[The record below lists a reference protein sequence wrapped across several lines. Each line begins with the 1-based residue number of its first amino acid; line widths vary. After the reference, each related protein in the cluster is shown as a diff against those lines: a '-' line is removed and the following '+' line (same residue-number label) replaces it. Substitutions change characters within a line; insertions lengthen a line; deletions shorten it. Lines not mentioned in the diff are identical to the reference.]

1 MIEQIKKFQA
11 FLVELGVARN
21 VLALPA
27 PRMLAIEDHTS
38 DDSSGTTIFSHSVVE
53 PEIVN
58 VSRDLFASGHY
69 NLAVSN
75 AFLALDKLVAER
87 SGLNQSGTTLMDQA
101 FSPAKPKLRWSNR
114 ITQSE
119 KDEQRGYH
127 QIYSGSMLGIR
138 NPTTHEF
145 DWVDSPELALE
156 LLMLAQ
162 HLVRKAKLAVTE
174 QTKPT
179 TA

>member
-1 MIEQIKKFQA
+1 MIEQIRKFQA

-27 PRMLAIEDHTS
+27 PRMLAIEDRSS
-38 DDSSGTTIFSHSVVE
+38 DDSSGTTIFTHSIVE

-69 NLAVSN
+69 NVAVSH
-75 AFLALDKLVAER
+75 AFLAVDKFVAER
-87 SGLNQSGTTLMDQA
+87 SGLNQSGTVLMDQA
-101 FSPAKPKLRWSNR
+101 FSPKNPKLCWSR
-114 ITQSE
+114 RVKQSE
-119 KDEQRGYH
+119 IDEQRGYH
-127 QIYSGSMLGIR
+127 QIYAGAMLGIR

-145 DWVDSPELALE
+145 DWVDSPEIALE

-162 HLVRKAKLAVTE
+162 HLMRKAKLAKVETG
-174 QTKPT
+174 K
-179 TA
+179 AF